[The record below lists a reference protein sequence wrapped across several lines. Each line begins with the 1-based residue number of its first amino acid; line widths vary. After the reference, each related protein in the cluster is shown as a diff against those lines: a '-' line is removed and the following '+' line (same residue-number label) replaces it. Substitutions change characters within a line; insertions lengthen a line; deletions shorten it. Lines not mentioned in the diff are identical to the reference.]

1 MPQVDFVTFNN
12 QIFWA
17 LLVFFVLYLVITNFI
32 LEKIAILHFVRN
44 ALTHHIFT
52 WKEHF
57 RLNFI
62 IFTTLVDLRYWKSLF
77 FFYRQYQ
84 VLLLFIY
91 IQYWSLINNIE
102 VNKFLTILFMYQL
115 NALKQTYIFKL

>member
-44 ALTHHIFT
+44 ALTNHIFT

-62 IFTTLVDLRYWKSLF
+62 IFTALVDLRYWKSLF

-84 VLLLFIY
+84 VILLFIY

-102 VNKFLTILFMYQL
+102 VNKFLTILFTYQL